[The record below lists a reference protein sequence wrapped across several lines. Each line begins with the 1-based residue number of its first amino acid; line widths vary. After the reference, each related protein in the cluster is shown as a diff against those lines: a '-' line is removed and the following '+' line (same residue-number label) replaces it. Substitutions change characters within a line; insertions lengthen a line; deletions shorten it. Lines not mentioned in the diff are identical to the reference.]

1 MVWQLPPTPSD
12 PKPKPGSLLS
22 WLWETLDPA
31 VRVGSARGDG
41 VETAK
46 EQQALEPA
54 LRRLADV
61 AAQRDIRVGRRR
73 SLSPRARKPM
83 PAAPQ
88 LALPFESEPGPSTD
102 ADATAAELARPEFVW
117 ASRTAAH
124 VGTVVHRHLQRIAE
138 AGLDSESAGSIEAR
152 ASTFALE
159 LRLLGVEE
167 AEIAPASVRVV
178 AALRSAL
185 EDPHGRFVL
194 GAHDDARSELTLT
207 LRSGDALEHIRL
219 DRTFVADGERW
230 IVDFKTS
237 RHEGGERAAFLD
249 SEVERYRPQL
259 DRYAAALAAIEG
271 RRVRVALYFP
281 LLKELR
287 SWPAGS
293 IRAIR

>member
-1 MVWQLPPTPSD
+1 V
-12 PKPKPGSLLS
+12 
-22 WLWETLDPA
+22 
-31 VRVGSARGDG
+31 
-41 VETAK
+41 
-46 EQQALEPA
+46 
-54 LRRLADV
+54 LRRLSTVTSVQVV
-61 AAQRDIRVGRRR
+61 ASRRVT
-73 SLSPRARKPM
+73 SQTAAIARPSA
-83 PAAPQ
+83 PPQ
-88 LALPFESEPGPSTD
+88 LALPFDVDPQRAPTEPAS
-102 ADATAAELARPEFVW
+102 ADPEPTRPEFVW

-138 AGLDSESAGSIEAR
+138 SGLDFEGAASIERR
-152 ASTFALE
+152 ASTYAQE

-167 AEIAPASVRVV
+167 ADV
-178 AALRSAL
+178 AAGAARVIAALHSAL

-194 GAHDDARSELTLT
+194 GAHEDARSELTLT

-237 RHEGGERAAFLD
+237 RHEGGDRAAFLD

-271 RRVRVALYFP
+271 RKVRVALYFP

-287 SWPAGS
+287 AWPAG
-293 IRAIR
+293 